1 VPFRLDDRPCP
12 AGRRVSTQRPLLT
25 ATSSLSPQ
33 RKPGFH
39 PNRFGGEFSVAPEF
53 EDGTAP
59 VDFQD
64 SLRFAR

>member
-1 VPFRLDDRPCP
+1 MFGDKPTPVV
-12 AGRRVSTQRPLLT
+12 GRDLELVALEETR
-25 ATSSLSPQ
+25 
-33 RKPGFH
+33 FH

-53 EDGTAP
+53 EDGTAL